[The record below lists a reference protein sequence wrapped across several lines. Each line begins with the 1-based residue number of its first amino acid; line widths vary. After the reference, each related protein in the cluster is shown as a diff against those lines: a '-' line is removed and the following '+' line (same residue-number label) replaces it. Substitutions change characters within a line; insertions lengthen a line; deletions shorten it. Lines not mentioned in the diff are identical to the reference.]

1 MSEYVSD
8 PLPEN
13 EVVES
18 APVEEEEPAP
28 VEEEPVEEEESASAA
43 AEEPSP
49 VEEEEPAPV
58 EEEESASAAAEEPA
72 PVEEESSPVEEEESA
87 SAAAEEPAP
96 VEEESAPVEEEESAS
111 AAAEEPAP
119 VEEEEPAPVEEE
131 EPAPV
136 EEEEPA
142 PVEEEPVEESS
153 PVEQVA
159 SEIREILTPVE
170 SVNEVETSSESIYN
184 DNVCSLKTLVDVLGK
199 WSGNEIRR
207 RQVEDFLKEGTEKD
221 ENLDDLEKVFEIIQL
236 WMEKGSEFKT
246 NNYFLKLDEYTLVE
260 ESRNL
265 DSEKK
270 NKLLGKLIKF
280 LIDCSQGKYNNEEIL
295 VFFNNFY

>member
-28 VEEEPVEEEESASAA
+28 VEEEPVEEEESSSAA

-49 VEEEEPAPV
+49 VEEEEP
-58 EEEESASAAAEEPA
+58 
-72 PVEEESSPVEEEESA
+72 
-87 SAAAEEPAP
+87 
-96 VEEESAPVEEEESAS
+96 APVEEEESAS